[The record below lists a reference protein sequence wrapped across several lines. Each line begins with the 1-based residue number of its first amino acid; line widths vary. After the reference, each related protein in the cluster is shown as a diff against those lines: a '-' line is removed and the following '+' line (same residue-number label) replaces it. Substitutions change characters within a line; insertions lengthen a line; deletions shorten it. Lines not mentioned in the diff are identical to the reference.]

1 MDNQK
6 INWYP
11 GHMAKARR
19 QMEEQIKKADLIL
32 EICDARMPFS
42 SRNPD
47 LNKMIGSRKRLLI
60 LNKSDLANETVNRR
74 WLGWFQSQ
82 GTDAV
87 LLSSLRMNRKEL
99 LDRIDKNTREITEKA
114 LLRGM
119 KKTIRA
125 MVIGVPNVGKS
136 TMINRLRGNSIAQ
149 TGDRPGVT
157 RASQVI
163 RVTPY
168 LELMDTPGLLWPRL
182 DDQNAARRLCY
193 IGTIRDETVD
203 LYALTAALL
212 EELKTLAPQALA
224 ERYHLKDLS
233 GDSAKL
239 MEEICRG
246 RGWLLKGGEA
256 DLERCCN
263 VVLDEFRGGKIGR
276 ISLEEPQNQAR
287 NTVNQSDD
295 EKAGNRNDGP
305 DGESPAAD
313 GF

>member
-19 QMEEQIKKADLIL
+19 QIAEQIKKADLIL

-47 LNKMIGSRKRLLI
+47 LNRMIGFRKRLLI
-60 LNKSDLANETVNRR
+60 LNKSDLANDTVNRR
-74 WLGWFQSQ
+74 WLSWFQNQ

-87 LLSSLRMNRKEL
+87 LLSTLRMNRKEL
-99 LDRIDKNTREITEKA
+99 LDRIEKSTREITEKA

-168 LELMDTPGLLWPRL
+168 LELLDTPGLLWPRL
-182 DDQNAARRLCY
+182 DDQDAARRLCY
-193 IGTIRDETVD
+193 IGTIKDETVD
-203 LYALTAALL
+203 LYGLTAALL
-212 EELKTLAPQALA
+212 EELKILAPQAMI

-233 GDSAKL
+233 GDGPQM
-239 MEEICRG
+239 MESICRG

-276 ISLEEPQNQAR
+276 ISLEEPKNNSRNVLNQ
-287 NTVNQSDD
+287 TDH
-295 EKAGNRNDGP
+295 EKAGDRNDRP
-305 DGESPAAD
+305 DDESPTAD
-313 GF
+313 